1 MLNPKHLKQLSF
13 FLENWKNYPEHL
25 ENAKKRTI
33 INRLY
38 YYIFLEI
45 REIIKSKIAPVQR
58 EHLEKPRTSIHRL
71 VIEIVKNAGFYKEA
85 KYLREIRGIRTSF
98 DYELNSIGE
107 DISLER
113 AKETVKLLES
123 FLPILQ
129 KCPDSEVQ
137 KAFSKAI
144 ENLSKKA

>member
-1 MLNPKHLKQLSF
+1 MAGKITPT
-13 FLENWKNYPEHL
+13 HL
-25 ENAKKRTI
+25 ENAKRRTI

-45 REIIKSKIAPVQR
+45 REVIKSKVAPVQR
-58 EHLEKPRTSIHRL
+58 EHLEKPRISIHKL
-71 VIEIVKNAGFYKEA
+71 VIEIVKNMGFYKEA
-85 KYLREIRGIRTSF
+85 RYLKEIRDIRTSF

-113 AKETVKLLES
+113 VKEIVRLLES

-129 KCPDSEVQ
+129 KYPNAEVQ

-144 ENLSKKA
+144 EKLSKRT